1 MTSSTTHAPTPPP
14 SESTEPT
21 TVDVAAWDAR
31 AEEPRH
37 AAWSVHHSLE
47 PRGRHRLKQS
57 AVRPPAAAL
66 VSGLVYL
73 ATAGRVRVGHA
84 KSTLIRSG
92 ARRRATPEIPEIPAQ
107 QGVSQSLD
115 ATPADSAPVDSPPAD
130 AAPADAAPADA
141 APADATPAHAAPAR
155 ATPVD
160 SVTAEPAPTEP
171 ATSEPATTEPATKQP
186 TPAEATSDEA
196 STAEGTTAGSKPSV
210 D

>member
-37 AAWSVHHSLE
+37 AAWSVHSLE

-92 ARRRATPEIPEIPAQ
+92 ARRRVPLTATSEIPEIPAQ
-107 QGVSQSLD
+107 QGVAQSLD
-115 ATPADSAPVDSPPAD
+115 AAPADSAPVDSPPAH
-130 AAPADAAPADA
+130 AAPADAAPAH
-141 APADATPAHAAPAR
+141 ATPAH

-160 SVTAEPAPTEP
+160 SVTAEPAPT
-171 ATSEPATTEPATKQP
+171 EPATTEPATKQP

>member
-14 SESTEPT
+14 SESTEPP

-130 AAPADAAPADA
+130 AAPADAAPA
-141 APADATPAHAAPAR
+141 HAAPAR

-160 SVTAEPAPTEP
+160 SVTAEPAP
-171 ATSEPATTEPATKQP
+171 TEPATKQP

>member
-130 AAPADAAPADA
+130 AAPADAAPA
-141 APADATPAHAAPAR
+141 HAAPAR

-160 SVTAEPAPTEP
+160 SVTAEPAPT
-171 ATSEPATTEPATKQP
+171 EPATTEPATKQP